1 MKLLFLV
8 ISCLVSFAAAGASGV
23 KPFVPAY
30 TYEKYHI
37 TYQVRADGGYEST
50 TEVQLK
56 INTPQGVRF
65 GGSQS
70 VDYIASQDEV
80 LSIEAWTV
88 QPDGTKVTVPE
99 SSIRTQ
105 DEQADE
111 SAAKFSDT
119 KLKVIIFPNV
129 EAGTLQAAT
138 DMAA

>member
-1 MKLLFLV
+1 
-8 ISCLVSFAAAGASGV
+8 
-23 KPFVPAY
+23 
-30 TYEKYHI
+30 
-37 TYQVRADGGYEST
+37 VRADGGYEST

-56 INTPQGVRF
+56 INTPQGVRS

-80 LSIEAWTV
+80 LSIEAWTI

-129 EAGTLQAAT
+129 EAGSRLLQSSSQSPFPDLCGALPRF
-138 DMAA
+138 DSISD